1 VKTVL
6 VIAIGTVAMALLTA
20 LARVPARRSGYAF
33 TATLSGDVNQ
43 KVSGDAT
50 FSRIQG
56 GIGAPT
62 VFTLNLGQESS
73 RAAVLFTRMNS
84 ARLSRGTYVISDRWD
99 GTDDILALVLLGP
112 AARPTGV
119 FRGQSGTLTITS
131 DSESVLTGSFTLEAS
146 GFTAAD
152 PDHDGRMVSA
162 SGSFTATG
170 K

>member
-1 VKTVL
+1 
-6 VIAIGTVAMALLTA
+6 
-20 LARVPARRSGYAF
+20 
-33 TATLSGDVNQ
+33 
-43 KVSGDAT
+43 
-50 FSRIQG
+50 
-56 GIGAPT
+56 

-84 ARLSRGTYVISDRWD
+84 TRLSRGTYVISDRWD